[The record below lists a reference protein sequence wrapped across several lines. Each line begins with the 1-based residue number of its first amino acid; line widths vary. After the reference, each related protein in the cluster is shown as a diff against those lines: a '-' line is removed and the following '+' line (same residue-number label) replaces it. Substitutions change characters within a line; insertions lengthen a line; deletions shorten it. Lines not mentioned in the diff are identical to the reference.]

1 MNLNITDKLGME
13 KQEITIAEGKT
24 YEVNCGAKTMIKAQE
39 IFKNDNSFEA
49 MFNVIELLLG
59 KKAKKEIYDM
69 DLTVKQLQTVIMA
82 IMAQINEISY
92 EEMEERFQKSI
103 QK

>member
-1 MNLNITDKLGME
+1 MNLNITDKLGIE

-39 IFKNDNSFEA
+39 IFKKDNSFEA
-49 MFNVIELLLG
+49 MFDVIESLLG
-59 KKAKKEIYDM
+59 KKARKEIYDM
-69 DLTVKQLQTVIMA
+69 DLTVKQLQKVITA

-92 EEMEERFQKSI
+92 EEMEERFQKLA
-103 QK
+103 K

>member
-1 MNLNITDKLGME
+1 ME